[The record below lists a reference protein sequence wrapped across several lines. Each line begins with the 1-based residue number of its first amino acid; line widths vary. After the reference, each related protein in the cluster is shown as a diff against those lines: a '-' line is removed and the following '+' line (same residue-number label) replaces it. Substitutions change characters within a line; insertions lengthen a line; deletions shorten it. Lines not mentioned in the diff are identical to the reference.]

1 MSACNPSHRLKRSG
15 PLELLGQAIGCLAS
29 PSISKRKIM
38 NWETTTNSSTTKE
51 CLYIRCVLTLAFQ
64 LKAMFDFSSNSKV
77 ILVSQ
82 INHALLINTSCN
94 MFCKYICQHQ
104 LLYSNTFIRHW
115 DNHFWSHNLVKLLL
129 YNTYSWQKCSPNFGK
144 NFPADLIYKWVI
156 SAWVTWADMELR
168 TTSQGFPF
176 CPRAR

>member
-1 MSACNPSHRLKRSG
+1 MSACNPSYRLKPSG

-115 DNHFWSHNLVKLLL
+115 DNHFWSHNLVILLL

-144 NFPADLIYKWVI
+144 NFPADLIYKWKFSSRRGQVVLKYMI
-156 SAWVTWADMELR
+156 WLM
-168 TTSQGFPF
+168 QP
-176 CPRAR
+176 